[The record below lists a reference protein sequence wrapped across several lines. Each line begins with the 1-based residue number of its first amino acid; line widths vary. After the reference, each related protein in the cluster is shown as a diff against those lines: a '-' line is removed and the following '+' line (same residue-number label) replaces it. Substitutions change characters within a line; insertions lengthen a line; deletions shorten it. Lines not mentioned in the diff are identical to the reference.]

1 MLTPSKRSW
10 VRQPR
15 GQRLG
20 WGRRASDSTV
30 GRRLASQRSGW
41 AAQRPAL
48 GGRAGAHDHLVDGE
62 RAGAVVIEERVQRLE
77 LLKLCTAQ
85 GTIIMLRRAGATA
98 FARGGTYIQLLET
111 ALQGQQKVGLGR
123 REGGGHRGS
132 RREQEGAHHRC
143 AAR

>member
-10 VRQPR
+10 GRQPR

-20 WGRRASDSTV
+20 WGQRASDSTV

-77 LLKLCTAQ
+77 LLKLCTAEM
-85 GTIIMLRRAGATA
+85 IIMRRAGATA
-98 FARGGTYIQLLET
+98 FAGGGAYIELLET